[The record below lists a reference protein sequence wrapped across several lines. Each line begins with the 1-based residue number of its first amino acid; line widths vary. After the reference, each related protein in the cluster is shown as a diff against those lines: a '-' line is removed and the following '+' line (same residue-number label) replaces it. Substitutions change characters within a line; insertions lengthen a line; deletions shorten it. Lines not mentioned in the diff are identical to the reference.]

1 MIPGDWVLVTDG
13 GNGQARSTLAAV
25 RSLARA
31 GYRPAVTVSAPL
43 SIAAASRHCGRAV
56 PVPLVTDPDYEA
68 AVKAELAAHDYLAVL
83 AASDA
88 ALLALGAPVEHL
100 VDKGVV
106 AERAA
111 GAGLLVPPTRRF
123 ASRQEL
129 LDSGRSLDYPVVVK
143 PMLSFRPVV
152 RIASAAELPARVTAD
167 GPALVQ
173 PFLGERL
180 RALGGVAWRGR
191 LAAAVHQRYLRT
203 WPPDCGT
210 ACAAETVEPD
220 PELEAAVL
228 GLLYGFEGVFQA
240 QLAGPYL
247 LDLNPRVYGS
257 LPLAVEAGANLPA
270 VYCDLLRGV
279 ERDVVRARPGV
290 FYRWLEGDLR
300 HLFAGVRDG
309 SLGLGAAVRALLP
322 RRGAAHSTESLS
334 DPLPAVSRLRFA
346 LSSSRRRGPATRG

>member
-56 PVPLVTDPDYEA
+56 RVPPVTDADYEA
-68 AVKAELAAHDYLAVL
+68 AVKAELAAHTYLTVL

-123 ASRQEL
+123 ASREEL
-129 LDSGRSLDYPVVVK
+129 FDSGRTLDYPVVVK
-143 PMLSFRPVV
+143 PTLSFRPVV
-152 RIASAAELPARVTAD
+152 RVASTAELHAGVAAN
-167 GPALVQ
+167 GPVLVQ
-173 PFLGERL
+173 PFLGDRL
-180 RALGGVAWRGR
+180 RAVAGVAWRGR
-191 LAAAVHQRYLRT
+191 LKAAAHQRYLRT

-220 PELEAAVL
+220 LELEAAVL
-228 GLLYGFEGVFQA
+228 RLLDGFEGVFQA

-257 LPLAVEAGANLPA
+257 LPLAVTAGANLPA

-279 ERDVVRARPGV
+279 DREEVRTRPGV
-290 FYRWLEGDLR
+290 FYRWVEGDLR
-300 HLFAGVRDG
+300 NLYAGVRDG
-309 SLGLGAAVRALLP
+309 SLGIGAAVRALRP

-334 DPLPAVSRLRFA
+334 DPLPALSRLRFA
-346 LSSSRRRGPATRG
+346 MRRARPRGSATLG

>member
-1 MIPGDWVLVTDG
+1 MPGDWVLVSDG

-31 GYRPAVTVSAPL
+31 GYRPAVTVSASL

-56 PVPLVTDPDYEA
+56 HVPPVTDTDYEA
-68 AVKAELAAHDYLAVL
+68 AVKAELAAHTYLTVL

-123 ASRQEL
+123 ASREEL
-129 LDSGRSLDYPVVVK
+129 FDSERSLDYPVVVK
-143 PMLSFRPVV
+143 PTLSFSPVV
-152 RIASAAELPARVTAD
+152 RVASAAELHARVAAN
-167 GPALVQ
+167 GPVLVQ
-173 PFLGERL
+173 PFLGDRL
-180 RALGGVAWRGR
+180 RAVAGVAWRGR
-191 LAAAVHQRYLRT
+191 LAAAAHQRYLRT

-210 ACAAETVEPD
+210 ASAAETVEPD
-220 PELEAAVL
+220 LELEAAVL
-228 GLLYGFEGVFQA
+228 RLLDGFEGVFQA

-257 LPLAVEAGANLPA
+257 LPLAVAAGANLLA

-279 ERDVVRARPGV
+279 EREAVRARPGV
-290 FYRWLEGDLR
+290 FYRWVEGDLR

-309 SLGLGAAVRALLP
+309 SVGLGAALRALRP

-334 DPLPAVSRLRFA
+334 DPLPALSRLRFA
-346 LSSSRRRGPATRG
+346 MRRSRPRGAETHG